1 MSPTR
6 LDLTGQRYGRLT
18 VLGFFGTD
26 NHGRSKW
33 LCRCDCGNETVVA
46 GGDLRKKKWP
56 TVSCGCYANELRR
69 KNATKA
75 GAKRGDQMRK
85 HGRHGER
92 LYGVWKTM
100 RQRCNNPNNADF
112 KEYGARGINVC
123 QEWDEYSAFRDWA
136 YSHGY
141 DENAGYGECTLD
153 RIDNSKGYSPD
164 NCRWANL
171 KVQANNRR
179 KRRCKSKCA

>member
-1 MSPTR
+1 
-6 LDLTGQRYGRLT
+6 
-18 VLGFFGTD
+18 
-26 NHGRSKW
+26 
-33 LCRCDCGNETVVA
+33 
-46 GGDLRKKKWP
+46 
-56 TVSCGCYANELRR
+56 
-69 KNATKA
+69 
-75 GAKRGDQMRK
+75 MRK